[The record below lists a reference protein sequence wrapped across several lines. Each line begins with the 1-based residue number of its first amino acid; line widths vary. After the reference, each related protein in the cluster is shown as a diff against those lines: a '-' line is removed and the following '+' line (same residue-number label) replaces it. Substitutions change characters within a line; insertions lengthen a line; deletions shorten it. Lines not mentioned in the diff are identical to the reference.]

1 MALSSAIVREAA
13 NLFIADITS
22 TADADVGPIVI
33 AHGLGSIPLQA
44 TLMPIQVEVYTGSPI
59 VTTLDIDNVEITFA
73 NAVGSGVAGAQVR
86 VFVRTDPLR
95 TR

>member
-1 MALSSAIVREAA
+1 MALSSVDIRVDA
-13 NLFIADITS
+13 NEFIADITS

-33 AHGLGSIPLQA
+33 PHGLASVPLEA
-44 TLMPIQVEVYTGSPI
+44 VLMPIQVEVYTSAPI
-59 VTTLDIDNVEITFA
+59 ITTLDDTNVEITMA

-86 VFVRTDPLR
+86 VIVRVDPYR